1 MRINERALASYSVSS
16 ATPVDR
22 AGWLWK
28 RGEVNREMSS
38 PNEVA
43 TAQLKFYVDSIRVDQ
58 QGWRLK
64 LGLPDGLS
72 CFYSAAVMAVF
83 TRRLGWV
90 DNAETVNNAHAMAL
104 TIKKLGDQHNL
115 LCRTVRVVLENLYL
129 HLAEIGSLL
138 SRSFQRR
145 WFVLRGNLLFY
156 FEKKSEGRGGDPAGV
171 IVLGTIHM

>member
-1 MRINERALASYSVSS
+1 
-16 ATPVDR
+16 
-22 AGWLWK
+22 
-28 RGEVNREMSS
+28 
-38 PNEVA
+38 
-43 TAQLKFYVDSIRVDQ
+43 
-58 QGWRLK
+58 
-64 LGLPDGLS
+64 
-72 CFYSAAVMAVF
+72 MAVF

-171 IVLGTIHM
+171 IVWWPAWASWVAGSGESWPVHPEVVRW